1 MELFWSVVQSVL
13 AWFPK
18 LWDLEIVQQQG
29 HPITLG
35 QLVIV
40 LFLLVV
46 GYFLS
51 KKLSR
56 LIGKRILT
64 RLDIEESLRYTFQTV
79 IFYVLLVILT
89 LFVLGLLNVPL
100 TVFTVLGST
109 FAIGVGF
116 GAQKIINNF
125 ISGLIIMV
133 ERPVRVGDIIEVD
146 GLKGTVEHIGA
157 RATRVKSLDNTHIVV
172 PNSSFLENNVLNWTL
187 SDDVVRS
194 KIVVGIAYGSDT
206 RVAEAL
212 LKKAISE
219 HERVLKYPEVQVLF
233 SEFGDNALNFIAY
246 FWSRV
251 PNVGALMQ
259 VESDIR
265 FRVDELFR
273 ESEVVIAFPQRD
285 VHIDSLSPIQVELK
299 KD

>member
-1 MELFWSVVQSVL
+1 MKESEGFMELFWSVVQSVL

-125 ISGLIIMV
+125 ISG
-133 ERPVRVGDIIEVD
+133 
-146 GLKGTVEHIGA
+146 
-157 RATRVKSLDNTHIVV
+157 
-172 PNSSFLENNVLNWTL
+172 
-187 SDDVVRS
+187 
-194 KIVVGIAYGSDT
+194 
-206 RVAEAL
+206 
-212 LKKAISE
+212 
-219 HERVLKYPEVQVLF
+219 
-233 SEFGDNALNFIAY
+233 
-246 FWSRV
+246 
-251 PNVGALMQ
+251 
-259 VESDIR
+259 
-265 FRVDELFR
+265 
-273 ESEVVIAFPQRD
+273 
-285 VHIDSLSPIQVELK
+285 
-299 KD
+299 